1 MSLTRHCYS
10 LTMFV
15 LGYGV
20 GPMFLS
26 PLSEIPQLGR
36 ANIYIITLFIF
47 VILQVPTA
55 LCNSLGALIPLR

>member
-1 MSLTRHCYS
+1 
-10 LTMFV
+10 MFV

-26 PLSEIPQLGR
+26 PLSEIPKFGR
-36 ANIYIITLFIF
+36 TNVYIITLAIF

-55 LCNSLGALIPLR
+55 LCNSLGALIPLRYAT